1 MTDAAT
7 TALDLLLILVVA
19 LLPALGY
26 LIWIRGVERYRTAA
40 WGPVLTAFV
49 YGAVFATLVAATI
62 EAVLLNAG
70 TAASQALPAPEFTF
84 LNANSTAGQFFLIL
98 VIAPFVEEGL
108 KATGV
113 LAQRK
118 NIQIVADGPVF
129 GASVGLGFGFL
140 ETALYGIV
148 GWTVGGLPGAITIV
162 LVRSVSSV
170 LLHAS
175 STAMF
180 GYGYARSKLLG
191 DSGATGRYYLVA
203 VGMHASFNAIASVGV
218 ILVALGV
225 SNSIGDVASGLG
237 LLAAVAFAVL
247 AIEYIARLV
256 RLTDYPAVDPHRPM
270 RYRSPPRPP
279 VRSP

>member
-1 MTDAAT
+1 MTDLT
-7 TALDLLLILVVA
+7 TTVFDLLLILIVA
-19 LLPALGY
+19 LVPAIGY
-26 LIWIRGVERYRTAA
+26 LAWIRSIERYRTVA
-40 WGPVLTAFV
+40 WSPLLSAFL
-49 YGAVFATLVAATI
+49 YGAIFATLVAATV

-70 TAASQALPAPEFTF
+70 TALSQAYPAPEFTF
-84 LNANSTAGQFFLIL
+84 LNGNSTAGQFFLIL

-113 LAQRK
+113 LAQRSR
-118 NIQIVADGPVF
+118 IQYVADGPVY

-140 ETALYGIV
+140 ETVLYGIV
-148 GWTVGGLPGAITIV
+148 GWGVGGLTGAITIV

-191 DSGATGRYYLVA
+191 DRGATGRYYLVA
-203 VGMHASFNAIASVGV
+203 VGMHSSYNALASVGV

-225 SNSIGDVASGLG
+225 SNSIGNLASGLG
-237 LLAAVAFAVL
+237 LVAAITFAFV

-256 RLTDYPAVDPHRPM
+256 RLADFPAADPHHPM
-270 RYRSPPRPP
+270 RYRPPGRPP
-279 VRSP
+279 TRS